1 MDDTRITLTGDMKK
15 RLAPGYDASGKQVRN
30 WNFDALA
37 GAGALRST
45 VNDLLKFLAA
55 NLGRGDSR
63 LTGALASCH
72 AVRPEGEVV
81 KDRLRVG
88 LAWHQSPL
96 KAGGRWVVWH
106 NGGTGGYSSFIGFV
120 KESGTA
126 VVVLSNGAPSPASGK
141 SPADE
146 IGFEILEEL
155 NP

>member
-1 MDDTRITLTGDMKK
+1 MKK

-45 VNDLLKFLAA
+45 VNDMLKFLAA

-96 KAGGRWVVWH
+96 KAGGKWVVWH
-106 NGGTGGYSSFIGFV
+106 NGGTGGYSSFIGLV
-120 KESGTA
+120 KETGTA
-126 VVVLSNGAPSPASGK
+126 VVVLSNGAPAPTSGA

-146 IGFEILEEL
+146 IGFEILEKL
-155 NP
+155 NQ